1 MYGGP
6 RNPAYFNDPSF
17 REATRLIRLDL
28 QLTSPD
34 KLKFRGLMDAGYNI
48 AEEQGGE
55 SVSSTSDP
63 RYPTLYFTGSS
74 RGSIGNEA
82 TIEGNVRLGV
92 DKVPLWRFVS
102 HHADCL
108 YGLGTD

>member
-34 KLKFRGLMDAGYNI
+34 KLKFRGLMDTGYD
-48 AEEQGGE
+48 AADADGE
-55 SVSSTSDP
+55 SESVASTSDILSIP
-63 RYPTLYFTGSS
+63 LRNLNSRALTLLVG
-74 RGSIGNEA
+74 RSI
-82 TIEGNVRLGV
+82 R
-92 DKVPLWRFVS
+92 
-102 HHADCL
+102 
-108 YGLGTD
+108 